1 MSHFY
6 GILFRH
12 SHSSRRSADYFA
24 RQDKTRQDKIIYVF
38 ECYHLSYCCGQ
49 ISPYDNDAGD
59 DENDDDDNDNENNN
73 NNKTV
78 QNPCQ

>member
-1 MSHFY
+1 MGYYFGTHTPR
-6 GILFRH
+6 GGRPIIL
-12 SHSSRRSADYFA
+12 
-24 RQDKTRQDKIIYVF
+24 QDKTRQDKIIYVF

-49 ISPYDNDAGD
+49 ISPYDNDADD